1 MRSDDGGKSIPRGP
15 LHGLQRMNGTGQHME
30 RHHSSLEQ
38 GNLLKGI
45 DNWSGAAR
53 SVVQGPNIPFDNT

>member
-30 RHHSSLEQ
+30 CHHSSLDQ

-45 DNWSGAAR
+45 DSKTVFAYVIFSNFIKEIKL
-53 SVVQGPNIPFDNT
+53 Q

>member
-15 LHGLQRMNGTGQHME
+15 LHGLQKMNGTGQHME
-30 RHHSSLEQ
+30 HHHSSLDQ

-45 DNWSGAAR
+45 DTWSGGLVIVKNLK
-53 SVVQGPNIPFDNT
+53 SM